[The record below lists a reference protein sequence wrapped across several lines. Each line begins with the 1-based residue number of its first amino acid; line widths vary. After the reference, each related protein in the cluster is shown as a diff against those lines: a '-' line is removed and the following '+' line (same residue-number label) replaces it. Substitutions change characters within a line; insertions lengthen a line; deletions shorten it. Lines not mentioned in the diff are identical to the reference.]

1 MEGERRRWGRWLIVA
16 LWIAG
21 LAVSSFVPLTDSV
34 PTGLVDE
41 KATFRE
47 FECSAPIDG
56 DPRPASFTLPELAPP
71 RSYTRPPCDQVH
83 TVHRRMLVANVALVA
98 LAIGALVWFER
109 RRSSVTDPSSDAVA
123 TGV

>member
-1 MEGERRRWGRWLIVA
+1 MEGERRRWGRWLVVA

-21 LAVSSFVPLTDSV
+21 LVVWSFVPLSDNV

-56 DPRPASFTLPELAPP
+56 EARPVSFILPELAPP

-83 TVHRRMLVANVALVA
+83 TVNRRMLVANAVLVA

-109 RRSSVTDPSSDAVA
+109 RRSRVTDSSPDAVA
-123 TGV
+123 A